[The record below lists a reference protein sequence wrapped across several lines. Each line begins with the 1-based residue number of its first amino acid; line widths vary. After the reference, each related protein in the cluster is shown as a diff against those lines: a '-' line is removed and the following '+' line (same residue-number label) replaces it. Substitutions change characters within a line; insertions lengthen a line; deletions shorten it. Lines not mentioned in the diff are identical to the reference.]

1 MKYHTII
8 QTMYGVLKDLPNPED
23 MKIDPEWEQTTRD
36 RAKRL
41 CVNSA
46 CEIAR
51 LISVHRDLWT
61 LSRMVGVN
69 IHWVTVSMFTLLP
82 CLDDPANRVA
92 IGDLAHAARSFA
104 HRWSL
109 GKGMLR
115 IFQVTA
121 RQKKISLPAK
131 ARSNLVKFEANNWSL
146 DDGKKFRSQYPNFA
160 NSMKRGEVDEVELD
174 KFLAKFDAMYFT
186 DYGDDV
192 IESSGKEEIVD
203 EHGTPPSE
211 SELEAMFEDYGQDYS
226 DDSDDDDDSDD
237 LSEGNEDFEDDSGDE
252 GDESDEDDGSDE
264 EDDEDDDSDSDDEG
278 QRSLS
283 VETKEQ
289 VPSTG
294 PSPTS

>member
-1 MKYHTII
+1 
-8 QTMYGVLKDLPNPED
+8 MYGVLKDVPNSED
-23 MKIDPEWEQTTRD
+23 MKIDPEWEQRTRD

-61 LSRMVGVN
+61 LSRMAGVN

-82 CLDDPANRVA
+82 CLDAPANRVA

-146 DDGKKFRSQYPNFA
+146 DDGKMFRSQYPNFA

-211 SELEAMFEDYGQDYS
+211 SELEAMLEEYGKDDFENS
-226 DDSDDDDDSDD
+226 DDSDD
-237 LSEGNEDFEDDSGDE
+237 LSAGYEDFEDDSGDE
-252 GDESDEDDGSDE
+252 GDESDEGVSSDEDDGSDE
-264 EDDEDDDSDSDDEG
+264 EDDSDSDSDDEME
-278 QRSLS
+278 RNLS

-289 VPSTG
+289 VPGTG